1 MPSARVADP
10 QLFSLWIR
18 KSTGTSLKA
27 GRILT
32 EKSWKNTLFSG
43 ICNPRD
49 NHCGYAIRAGRR
61 PAVITLWIR
70 KSTGTKQSTRT
81 NVVIVLVRIL
91 HFLTFFDHLLT
102 VTTMNDQNRTLRNC
116 IELSL
121 QYQVHERPAF
131 FDILK
136 NSPK

>member
-10 QLFSLWIR
+10 QLF
-18 KSTGTSLKA
+18 
-27 GRILT
+27 
-32 EKSWKNTLFSG
+32 
-43 ICNPRD
+43 
-49 NHCGYAIRAGRR
+49 
-61 PAVITLWIR
+61 TLWIR
-70 KSTGTKQSTRT
+70 KSTGTKQSTEA
-81 NVVIVLVRIL
+81 NVVIVPARIL